1 MSVSRVLS
9 AARSVCFKTAFVT
22 GLVFGVSLAEAAV
35 SSSSPIEPLRRFEL
49 PDVKES
55 SVPHLPTMP
64 KPRLGALA
72 PIRPAAPAVKVP
84 DRQQIRTLTTTRRKG
99 LDDLILEVAR
109 RFRVEAALVKAVI
122 HAESRFDPQA
132 VSHRGAVGLM
142 QLMPRTARS
151 YGVRARGLTDP
162 KQNIRAGVLHLKKL
176 LAKHRDVSHA
186 IAAYNAGSPTVRRYR
201 GIPPYPETRT
211 YVSRVLRYRGMYRRD
226 PLFAPVAAPEPEKP
240 AVTDKHH
247 EDMGTRG

>member
-1 MSVSRVLS
+1 MSVRRVLS
-9 AARSVCFKTAFVT
+9 AARSVRLATAFLT
-22 GLVFGVSLAEAAV
+22 GFVFGVPLAGAAV
-35 SSSSPIEPLRRFEL
+35 SPSSSIEPLRRFEL
-49 PDVKES
+49 PDVKAAS
-55 SVPHLPTMP
+55 APRLPTMP
-64 KPRLGALA
+64 KPRLEALA
-72 PIRPAAPAVKVP
+72 PIRPAAPIVKVP

-99 LDDLILEVAR
+99 LDDLILETAR
-109 RFRVEAALVKAVI
+109 HFHVEAALVKAVI
-122 HAESRFDPQA
+122 HAESRFDPRA

-151 YGVRARGLTDP
+151 YGVRSHGLTDP
-162 KQNIRAGVLHLKKL
+162 RQNIRAGVLHLKKL
-176 LAKHRDVSHA
+176 LARHRDVSHA

-226 PLFAPVAAPEPEKP
+226 PIFAPVAAQEPEKP
-240 AVTDKHH
+240 SVTEKAH